1 MRSMWGL
8 SLLPLLETYLVDRD
22 GVSEIEFSEDVFTEE
37 ITLADFSWSFFP
49 EVSDASGADFPFFFW
64 RLAKVSAEFSDAS
77 FSVKKN
83 NK

>member
-1 MRSMWGL
+1 MVCL
-8 SLLPLLETYLVDRD
+8 HNQYKLQ
-22 GVSEIEFSEDVFTEE
+22 VS
-37 ITLADFSWSFFP
+37 